1 MKNNVNMKKV
11 ISIALMVLLL
21 IGTTT
26 VHAANDYF
34 KTTVKADH
42 TQAKVDDIVVITI
55 GLKDINIESGEKGI
69 GAYTANIKFDPAV
82 FEYVSTSG
90 STGWEA
96 PLYEEG
102 GITGNT
108 TNAKVVQTPQD
119 IGVITL
125 KVKKDAKIGET
136 TVELT
141 NFSGSNGLNDID
153 AANEAVKITIVT
165 SNNNNGGN
173 SGNNNGGNSGNTN
186 NGNGNNGSTTNNGNS
201 NGSNNGNPTN
211 NNSNNNNANTN
222 IPNTSTPAT
231 DTSVKQGKLP
241 QTGTTDVI
249 IFTILGSASLLA
261 ITFFTRMIILN
272 RKMK

>member
-1 MKNNVNMKKV
+1 MKNNVTMKKV
-11 ISIALMVLLL
+11 ISIALTVLLL

-34 KTTVKADH
+34 KTTLKVDH
-42 TQAKVDDIVVITI
+42 AQAKADDIVVITI

-82 FEYVSTSG
+82 FEYVSTS
-90 STGWEA
+90 STAGWEA

-136 TVELT
+136 AVELT

-186 NGNGNNGSTTNNGNS
+186 NGNGNNDSTTNNGNS
-201 NGSNNGNPTN
+201 NGNPSNS
-211 NNSNNNNANTN
+211 NSNNNNANTN
-222 IPNTSTPAT
+222 IPNTSKPAT
-231 DTSVKQGKLP
+231 DTSVKQGTLP
-241 QTGTTDVI
+241 QTGTTDII